1 MNEKLFLDL
10 GEHYISDFY
19 TDPSYYDGRKKYGL
33 ELHLDSRIKAVHL
46 KEMAPHSAM
55 WGKYWYRSG
64 INQSMTLELNNI
76 AKEIS
81 SRISYKKDDVWLDI
95 ACNDGT
101 MFRFIP
107 EEFIKIGIDPCD
119 NSYYQESSKLANCV
133 VQDFFSKDAFSR
145 TPYADKKCKVVTSIA
160 MFYDL
165 EHPDVFIRDIRDI
178 LDDDGVWVMQLS
190 YTPLMIKQLAFDNIC
205 HEHYYY
211 HSLNS
216 IKILVEEQ
224 GMKIVDAALNDT
236 NGGSVR
242 IYIQKQIASPVS
254 FGNAHFLDV
263 CDFRINTLLS
273 YENEHL
279 DISKKEIWDEYFVKI
294 NNLKEKTV
302 AFIREQKALGKS
314 VAAYGASTKGNT
326 LLQYFGLTHADIDY
340 IAERSPRK
348 YGLFTAGSDI
358 PIISEEEMR
367 ERKPDFLLVLPWV
380 FIDEFV
386 SREKNYLDNGGH
398 FIVPCP
404 EFKII

>member
-1 MNEKLFLDL
+1 MNEELFLDL

-19 TDPSYYDGRKKYGL
+19 SDPSYYNGRNKYGL
-33 ELHLDSRIKAVHL
+33 ELYLDSRIKAVHL
-46 KEMAPHSAM
+46 KEMAPHNAM

-64 INQSMTLELNNI
+64 INQSMTLELKNI
-76 AKEIS
+76 AQEIS
-81 SRISYKKDDVWLDI
+81 SRISYKKDDIWLDI

-101 MFRFIP
+101 MFKFIP

-119 NSYYQESSKLANCV
+119 DSYYQESSQLANCV
-133 VQDFFSKDAFSR
+133 IQDYFSKNAFSK
-145 TPYADKKCKVVTSIA
+145 TPYADKKCKVITSIA

-165 EHPDVFIRDIRDI
+165 EHPDVFIRDICDT

-205 HEHYYY
+205 HEHFYY

-254 FGNAHFLDV
+254 FGNAHFRDV
-263 CDFRINTLLS
+263 CDFRIDSLLS
-273 YENEHL
+273 YENERF
-279 DISKKEIWDEYFVKI
+279 DISKKEIWDEYFVQI
-294 NNLKEKTV
+294 NNLKEQTV
-302 AFIREQKALGKS
+302 SFIREQKALGRS

-326 LLQYFGLTHADIDY
+326 LLQYFGLNHLDIDY

-348 YGLFTAGSDI
+348 YGLYTAGSDI

-367 ERKPDFLLVLPWV
+367 ERKPDYLLVLPWV

-386 SREKNYLDNGGH
+386 SREKDYLDNGGH
-398 FIVPCP
+398 FIIPCP

>member
-1 MNEKLFLDL
+1 MDEELFLDL
-10 GEHYISDFY
+10 GKHYISDFY
-19 TDPSYYDGRKKYGL
+19 SDPSYYDNRNKYGL
-33 ELHLDSRIKAVHL
+33 ELYLDSEIKAVRL
-46 KEMAPHSAM
+46 KEMAPHNAM

-64 INQSMTLELNNI
+64 INQSMTTELKNI
-76 AKEIS
+76 ATEIS
-81 SRISYKKDDVWLDI
+81 SRISYKKDDLWLDI

-107 EEFIKIGIDPCD
+107 QEFIKIGIDPCD
-119 NSYYQESSKLANCV
+119 DSYYQESSKLANYV
-133 VQDFFSKDAFSR
+133 VQDYFSKDAFFR
-145 TPYADKKCKVVTSIA
+145 TPFADKKCKVVTSIA

-165 EHPDVFIRDIRDI
+165 EHPDVFIKDIFDI

-205 HEHYYY
+205 HEHFYY

-216 IKILVEEQ
+216 IKILVERQ

-242 IYIQKQIASPVS
+242 VYIQKQNSNPSS
-254 FGNAHFLDV
+254 FGNAHFRDV
-263 CDFRINTLLS
+263 CDFRIDSLLS

-279 DISKKEIWDEYFVKI
+279 DISKKELWDEYFVKI
-294 NNLKEKTV
+294 NNLKEQTV
-302 AFIREQKALGKS
+302 KFIRDMKAEGKS

-326 LLQYFGLTHADIDY
+326 LLQYFGLNHTDIDY

-348 YGLFTAGSDI
+348 FGLFTAGSDI
-358 PIISEEEMR
+358 PIVSEEEMR
-367 ERKPDFLLVLPWV
+367 ERKPDYLLILPWV

-386 SREKNYLDNGGH
+386 SREKEYLENGGH

>member
-107 EEFIKIGIDPCD
+107 DEFIKIGIDPCD
-119 NSYYQESSKLANCV
+119 DSYYQESSKLANCV

-145 TPYADKKCKVVTSIA
+145 TPYADKNCKVVTSIA

-254 FGNAHFLDV
+254 FGNAHFRDV

>member
-1 MNEKLFLDL
+1 MNEELFLDL
-10 GEHYISDFY
+10 GMHYISDFY
-19 TDPSYYDGRKKYGL
+19 SDPSYYDGRNKYGL
-33 ELHLDSRIKAVHL
+33 ELYLDPRIKAVRL
-46 KEMAPHSAM
+46 KEMAPHNAM

-64 INQSMTLELNNI
+64 INQSMTLELKNI
-76 AKEIS
+76 ATEIA
-81 SRISYKKDDVWLDI
+81 SRISYKQDSVWLDI

-101 MFRFIP
+101 MFKFIP
-107 EEFIKIGIDPCD
+107 AEFVKIGIDPCD
-119 NSYYQESSKLANCV
+119 DSYYQESSKLANFV
-133 VQDFFSKDAFSR
+133 VQDYFSKDAFMR

-165 EHPDVFIRDIRDI
+165 EHPQVFIKDICDI
-178 LDDDGVWVMQLS
+178 LEDDGVWVMQLS
-190 YTPLMIKQLAFDNIC
+190 YTPLMIKQMAFDNIC
-205 HEHYYY
+205 HEHFYY

-242 IYIQKQIASPVS
+242 IYIQKQTANSTS
-254 FGNAHFLDV
+254 FGNAHFRDV
-263 CDFRINTLLS
+263 CDFRINSLLA

-294 NNLKEKTV
+294 NSLKEQTV
-302 AFIREQKALGKS
+302 NFIREQKALGKT

-326 LLQYFGLTHADIDY
+326 LLQYFGLNNEDIDF

-348 YGLFTAGSDI
+348 FGLFTAGSDI

-367 ERKPDFLLVLPWV
+367 ERKPDFLLILPWV

-386 SREKNYLDNGGH
+386 SRENDYLENGGH